1 METVY
6 SDCLIIGGGVTGLTL
21 GRQIAP
27 KFNNVFLIEK
37 NSSLAEETSSRNS
50 EVIHAGIYYAKDS
63 LKSTLCV
70 DGKNLL
76 YKYLNEKNI
85 LYNKC
90 GKFILATEE
99 KESERLGQLIQ
110 NAMSCGVDDLVFD
123 SKLLKSEYPFLNFI
137 EALYS
142 PSSGI
147 FDSHSYIQALTA
159 DFEAEGGHI
168 VLNNQYKKISSIKDT
183 IEVVIHDKNSDE
195 DYLVKTHLLINAA
208 GLSSVDIYNSYIENT
223 DEHIIPKYFKGD
235 YYSYYGKEKINHL
248 IYPMPE
254 DHGLG
259 IHATID
265 LQGNIRFGPNA
276 YEIDVIDY
284 DINSDNKELFSESIR
299 RYWPNVNTSSLKP
312 SYSGIR
318 SKLEK
323 EDDYLIKTTQFSGS
337 ILISVLGYESP
348 GLTASLALARY
359 IDETTIKN
367 NF

>member
-6 SDCLIIGGGVTGLTL
+6 SDCLIIGGGVTGLAL

-37 NSSLAEETSSRNS
+37 NPSLAEETSSRNS
-50 EVIHAGIYYAKDS
+50 EVIHAGIYYEKDS
-63 LKSTLCV
+63 LKSTLCI

-76 YKYLNEKNI
+76 YKYLNDKNI
-85 LYNKC
+85 SYNKC
-90 GKFILATEE
+90 GKFILATDE
-99 KESERLGQLIQ
+99 KESEKLDQLMQ
-110 NAMSCGVDDLVFD
+110 NAMSCGVDDLFFD

-137 EALYS
+137 EAIYS

-147 FDSHSYIQALTA
+147 FDSHLYIQALTA

-168 VLNNQYKKISSIKDT
+168 ILNNQYKQISSIQDT
-183 IEVVIHDKNSDE
+183 IQVVVQDKSSDE
-195 DYLVKTHLLINAA
+195 YYLIKTHLLINAA
-208 GLSSVDIYNSYIENT
+208 GLNSVDIYNSFIENT

-235 YYSYYGKEKINHL
+235 YYSYNGKEKINHL

-265 LQGNIRFGPNA
+265 LEGNIRFGPNA

-284 DINSDNKELFSESIR
+284 DINSDNKEIFSENIR
-299 RYWPNVNTSSLKP
+299 RYWPKINTSSLNP

-337 ILISVLGYESP
+337 ILISILGYESP
-348 GLTASLALARY
+348 GLTASLALSEY
-359 IDETTIKN
+359 IHEQVIKK